1 MTIASPTHNSIDYA
15 PAAYSPV
22 ISSTPYWISTTT
34 CGQKCASNIWT
45 TTSGTLLTP
54 TYPHIDSSRNYSA
67 LNWWDYFTIT
77 MEFTGVSP

>member
-1 MTIASPTHNSIDYA
+1 MNIASPTHNSTDYA
-15 PAAYSPV
+15 PVAYSPV
-22 ISSTPYWISTTT
+22 TSSTPSWISTIT
-34 CGQKCASNIWT
+34 CDQKCASNIWT

-54 TYPHIDSSRNYSA
+54 TYPHVDSSRNYSA